1 MSATGLGDSAV
12 VGDLIVNKKVVTFQQ
27 DVTEL
32 DVKTRLTVEGVSN
45 FESTVDVFSGASFNC
60 NGRAAFSNVEVFLL
74 GIPTT
79 DPAVFG
85 RVWRNGT
92 DLKVSIG

>member
-45 FESTVDVFSGASFNC
+45 VDVFSGASFNC

>member
-1 MSATGLGDSAV
+1 MSAVTLGDKAV
-12 VGDLIVNKKVVTFQQ
+12 VKQLNA
-27 DVTEL
+27 
-32 DVKTRLTVEGVSN
+32 
-45 FESTVDVFSGASFNC
+45 VDVETAVVRTEVLSVTQDATLNARVTVAGLFECNEFIS
-60 NGRAAFSNVEVFLL
+60 NGRVAMSDNQIFLD